1 MNKPD
6 NTPLIQ
12 FADTQQTM
20 TSIEIAEVTGKN
32 HFDVLK
38 AIRKMEP
45 AWEKVTASKFTCC
58 MKISE
63 LANGVKKENPYY
75 VLTKTETLYIATK
88 FNDEARARLVLR
100 WEQLEHECRQ
110 PAQPEPAPV
119 VTGQPLSVMQQPSR
133 RQILLMALQ
142 AEEECQ
148 RLRGENDWLRTNM
161 LHLSLEC
168 GRRWQLIEQYVPDAV
183 QLLHAPGYTP
193 QQEESQLRLTT
204 SATTEG
210 RHTYTATQLAAE
222 YGMKAVSF
230 NNLLQQLGVQYSS
243 GGQWLLAPDYAGRGY
258 TLTKQITVHDQ
269 GHPRRKPFMVWTDAG
284 RQFIHDT
291 LSNKGIQPTGK
302 KGGES

>member
-20 TSIEIAEVTGKN
+20 TSIEIAEVTGKQHKN
-32 HFDVLK
+32 VLQ

-45 AWEKVTASKFTCC
+45 AWEKVTGLKFQLC

-110 PAQPEPAPV
+110 PAQTEPAVMMTGHPAAKSSRRQLLVMLIEAEDENIHTRQTLDRVWMYSKALMQDIDNLQERVRQLESRLTLLPEPA
-119 VTGQPLSVMQQPSR
+119 
-133 RQILLMALQ
+133 A
-142 AEEECQ
+142 AK
-148 RLRGENDWLRTNM
+148 
-161 LHLSLEC
+161 
-168 GRRWQLIEQYVPDAV
+168 A
-183 QLLHAPGYTP
+183 A
-193 QQEESQLRLTT
+193 
-204 SATTEG
+204 
-210 RHTYTATQLAAE
+210 TYTATQLAGE
-222 YGMKAVSF
+222 YGMKAIGF
-230 NNLLQQLGVQYSS
+230 NNLLQQLGIQHNT
-243 GGQWLLAPDYAGRGY
+243 GGCWAITPDYAGRGY
-258 TLTKQITVHDQ
+258 TLTKQISVHDE
-269 GHPRRKPFMVWTDAG
+269 GRPRRKPFMVWTEQG
-284 RQFIHDT
+284 RRFIHDT